1 LRVVLTRAF
10 PFAAATGIG
19 FASTFVA
26 LLLSEQ
32 GDEVEP
38 TGRKPVGSPD
48 YFTSMA
54 FRLMHAR
61 ELVDLAAVVAVH
73 APALIRAA
81 RDIPEESVEAYWVA
95 SKCRLDRW
103 GQTLKRLS
111 NAVAAGEKPLSAAER
126 RLFRGV
132 LEEILA
138 SEVLTRIW
146 TAAMCAYDLARQ
158 TDSME
163 PVARSVL
170 IGHMEARHRM
180 LTLLV
185 SRTGLTAEEA
195 IQLNALRSRT
205 ERWADALIGYLAS
218 EYDVAQFAVEPDR
231 AKDFADDFAHQRQE
245 RGGRYAWPLMLASLR
260 AAFRHSLSAESPN
273 PDLNARIAAGLLAC
287 FPAEVFDGTGQVVSA
302 WLLRISH
309 VAGEAEGM
317 LEELLTEGKSGRVG
331 EWERGRNKR
340 WSL

>member
-1 LRVVLTRAF
+1 
-10 PFAAATGIG
+10 
-19 FASTFVA
+19 
-26 LLLSEQ
+26 
-32 GDEVEP
+32 
-38 TGRKPVGSPD
+38 
-48 YFTSMA
+48 
-54 FRLMHAR
+54 MHAR

-81 RDIPEESVEAYWVA
+81 RDIPEESVEGYWVA
-95 SKCRLDRW
+95 SKCRLERW
-103 GQTLKRLS
+103 GRTLKRLTNALEKGDRS
-111 NAVAAGEKPLSAAER
+111 NLCEAPSGPFRQIGPVPFFTPADR

-146 TAAMCAYDLARQ
+146 TAAMCAYDQARN
-158 TDSME
+158 TDAME

-170 IGHMEARHRM
+170 IGHLEARHRV

-185 SRTGLTAEEA
+185 SRTGLGAEEA

-205 ERWADALIGYLAS
+205 DRWADALVGYLAS

-231 AKDFADDFAHQRQE
+231 AKDFAEDLAHQRGQP
-245 RGGRYAWPLMLASLR
+245 GGRYAWPLLLASLR
-260 AAFRHSLSAESPN
+260 AAFQQSLSAESPN
-273 PDLNARIAAGLLAC
+273 PDLNARIAASLLAC

-309 VAGEAEGM
+309 VASEAEGM
-317 LEELLTEGKSGRVG
+317 LDELLAESQSGRGG

-340 WSL
+340 WSS

>member
-1 LRVVLTRAF
+1 
-10 PFAAATGIG
+10 
-19 FASTFVA
+19 
-26 LLLSEQ
+26 
-32 GDEVEP
+32 
-38 TGRKPVGSPD
+38 
-48 YFTSMA
+48 
-54 FRLMHAR
+54 MHAR
-61 ELVDLAAVVAVH
+61 ELVDLAAVVAFH

-81 RDIPEESVEAYWVA
+81 RNIPEESVEAYWVA

-103 GQTLKRLS
+103 GRTLKRLTT
-111 NAVAAGEKPLSAAER
+111 ALAADDGLLTPADR

-146 TAAMCAYDLARQ
+146 TAAMCAYDCARN
-158 TDSME
+158 TDATE
-163 PVARSVL
+163 PAARSVL
-170 IGHMEARHRM
+170 IGHMEARHRV

-205 ERWADALIGYLAS
+205 ERWADALIGHLAS
-218 EYDVAQFAVEPDR
+218 EYDVAQFAVEPHR
-231 AKDFADDFAHQRQE
+231 ARDFAEDLAQQRQQP
-245 RGGRYAWPLMLASLR
+245 GGRYAWPLLLASLR
-260 AAFRHSLSAESPN
+260 AAFRQSLSAESPN
-273 PDLNARIAAGLLAC
+273 PDLNAQIAASLLAC

-317 LEELLTEGKSGRVG
+317 LEELLADVPSETGRITAS
-331 EWERGRNKR
+331 RSDDAFKR
-340 WSL
+340 SHRFRA

>member
-1 LRVVLTRAF
+1 
-10 PFAAATGIG
+10 
-19 FASTFVA
+19 
-26 LLLSEQ
+26 
-32 GDEVEP
+32 
-38 TGRKPVGSPD
+38 
-48 YFTSMA
+48 
-54 FRLMHAR
+54 MHAR

-81 RDIPEESVEAYWVA
+81 RNIPEESVEAYWVA

-103 GQTLKRLS
+103 GQTLKRLT
-111 NAVAAGEKPLSAAER
+111 NALAVGDGEKEEGVGSHLCEAPSGPFRQMRPDPFFSPADR

-146 TAAMCAYDLARQ
+146 TAAMCAYDGARD
-158 TDSME
+158 TDAME

-170 IGHMEARHRM
+170 IGHMEARHRV

-205 ERWADALIGYLAS
+205 ERWADALVGHLAS

-231 AKDFADDFAHQRQE
+231 ARDFAEDLAHQRGQQ
-245 RGGRYAWPLMLASLR
+245 GGRFAWPLLLASLR
-260 AAFRHSLSAESPN
+260 AAFRQSLSAESPN
-273 PDLNARIAAGLLAC
+273 PDLNAQIAASLLAC

-317 LEELLTEGKSGRVG
+317 LEELLADVPSEPGRITASRSDDAFKR
-331 EWERGRNKR
+331 RGRFR
-340 WSL
+340 A